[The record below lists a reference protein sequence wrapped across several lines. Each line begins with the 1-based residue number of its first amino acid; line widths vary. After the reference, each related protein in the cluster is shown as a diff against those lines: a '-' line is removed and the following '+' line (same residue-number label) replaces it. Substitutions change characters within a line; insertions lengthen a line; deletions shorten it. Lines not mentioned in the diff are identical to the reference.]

1 MEEQLT
7 TLWGR
12 CRLLDVSRLERGAL
26 GWLQSG
32 CLRLYRLGLLFPWT
46 LPAGTDLVALHG
58 RARAVAWRQDLL
70 SCDAELPLAER
81 AAHAAG
87 LLGCYVVQTD
97 GEFVTRGLRVA
108 WELLHGGGE
117 GRMRLPGRSA
127 GVCRLLCEC
136 AYFTGDAECLGL
148 AKGLVTEALG
158 RSGSLDGEELLEWLD
173 ALRLYADVSD
183 GGGDGETGA
192 TLERERLEEALRRLG
207 ARASRV
213 EDALLEAAA
222 RDDDAMDEI
231 SLCRAFAIVAG
242 RLLAAC
248 VAAEGKKI

>member
-1 MEEQLT
+1 M
-7 TLWGR
+7 
-12 CRLLDVSRLERGAL
+12 DVSRMDRGAL
-26 GWLQSG
+26 GWLQAG

-46 LPAGTDLVALHG
+46 LPADTDLVALHG

-97 GEFVTRGLRVA
+97 GEFATRGLRTA
-108 WELLHGGGE
+108 WELLHGRDGE
-117 GRMRLPGRSA
+117 RMRLPGRTA
-127 GVCRLLCEC
+127 GVCRLLCQC

-158 RSGSLDGEELLEWLD
+158 QSGSLEGEELLEWQD

-183 GGGDGETGA
+183 GGMVEDGNGGA
-192 TLERERLEEALRRLG
+192 ALERERLEEELRRLG
-207 ARASRV
+207 ARARRV
-213 EDALLEAAA
+213 EGALLKAAA
-222 RDDDAMDEI
+222 RDGDTIDDV

>member
-1 MEEQLT
+1 MEELLT

-12 CRLLDVSRLERGAL
+12 CRALDVSRVERGAL

-32 CLRLYRLGLLFPWT
+32 CLRLYRLGLLFSWT
-46 LPAGTDLVALHG
+46 LPADTDLVALHG

-81 AAHAAG
+81 ATHAAG

-108 WELLHGGGE
+108 WGLLHGGGE
-117 GRMRLPGRSA
+117 RMRLPGRTA

-192 TLERERLEEALRRLG
+192 ALERERLEEELRRLG
-207 ARASRV
+207 ARARRA
-213 EDALLEAAA
+213 EDALLEATA
-222 RDDDAMDEI
+222 RDGDTMDDV

-242 RLLAAC
+242 RMLEAC
-248 VAAEGKKI
+248 LAAEGKKI

>member
-1 MEEQLT
+1 MEELLT

-12 CRLLDVSRLERGAL
+12 CRALDVSRVERGAL

-46 LPAGTDLVALHG
+46 LPADTDLVALHG

-97 GEFVTRGLRVA
+97 GEFVTRGLRTA
-108 WELLHGGGE
+108 WELLYGRGE
-117 GRMRLPGRSA
+117 RMRLPGRTV

-158 RSGSLDGEELLEWLD
+158 RSGALEGEELLEWLD

-183 GGGDGETGA
+183 GGRDGETGA
-192 TLERERLEEALRRLG
+192 ALERERLEEELRRLG
-207 ARASRV
+207 ARARRV
-213 EDALLEAAA
+213 EDALLESAD
-222 RDDDAMDEI
+222 RDGDAMDDV
-231 SLCRAFAIVAG
+231 SLCRAFAIVSG
-242 RLLAAC
+242 RVLNAC
-248 VAAEGKKI
+248 LAAEGKKI